1 MSRFG
6 NTTNVSGNISKLTG
20 TQSGGGANSF
30 QDLGDCYIDST
41 NSIVVNSVKY
51 VKYVDFISL
60 RNRVQYLEQVIQAH
74 FGESEG

>member
-30 QDLGDCYIDST
+30 QDLGDCFFDSNNT
-41 NSIVVNSVKY
+41 IVVNSVKY
-51 VKYVDFISL
+51 TKYVDYIAL
-60 RNRVQYLEQVIQAH
+60 RNRLEYLEAVILAH